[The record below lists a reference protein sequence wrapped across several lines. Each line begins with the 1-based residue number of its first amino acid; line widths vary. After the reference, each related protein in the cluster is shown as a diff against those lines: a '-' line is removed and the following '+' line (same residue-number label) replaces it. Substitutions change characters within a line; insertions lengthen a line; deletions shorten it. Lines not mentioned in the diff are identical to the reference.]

1 MPIARPDNLPEELWP
16 QPSTSTACLDN
27 NNPGPSTSKAS
38 AATGKAASG
47 SSKVTRIAE
56 GTAAAADD
64 EQISGADAS
73 TGQSTEGNGDANT
86 CGAVAAAVLRCP
98 RPRQYR
104 SKSAVSTDPRSP
116 YYISQGIQ
124 NNEAVRRSP
133 SVSCVLDAMRREA
146 QEGNEV
152 PGVSKAALEKPSV
165 STIRQH
171 YYPEGGWGWVVFAC
185 ALLVH
190 MLTHG
195 VQGAYGLLLI
205 VIRQQ
210 FHDDDDAYTLHEV
223 CLGAVS
229 TAVALFLSP
238 AIVGACRRKS
248 TRLVAVLGGLVAAL
262 GCLFSSFASQFHQLF
277 ISYGLVLGCGVAMT
291 RDTSMFM
298 VGQYFKKRRELVELL
313 LAAGT
318 GLGVAVVPIF
328 IVECIRVVGWRLGLQ
343 ALTGTVLVL
352 FVLGVFYRP
361 ASLYHPQR
369 RAILHLKSMQRRS
382 KAKDRA
388 SQASD
393 RPPFIDY
400 AVLRSR
406 TVQILVVG
414 TALAAFGAT
423 TPLVLLMNLAEQEG
437 LERSSLLLLQAFL
450 GLACALGSAAF
461 GLIVIKN
468 SVQCLIARQYLCQA
482 AAFMISASL
491 LAFTALHQYHGYLL
505 FVWIYGI
512 FLGGYQYALK
522 MYTLEK
528 VRARNFAKAWSFVQ
542 WSQSLP
548 VLIGVPLAGLL
559 NDQFGSRTGFYMAS
573 AFCFAGALSLFFI
586 DLHKKRI
593 RRSQQRPDCRRCSD
607 VPAASAADGGAGAS
621 SSRRSSFQDSLCH
634 EARLQQRSFT
644 FSNYAD
650 LRRQELTCISEEAIM
665 DNFFEDFIDDCI
677 TSCNKEEKYLML
689 SEYENNLNKTQETL
703 ERRMRGVR
711 RASILLPYKY
721 DQCPSCMRLM
731 PVQTNGEP
739 APRAS
744 PRRLQRPSVDVI
756 EEVTTSL

>member
-1 MPIARPDNLPEELWP
+1 MATDSDVIREELCRNSSAGSTDRSILTSSP
-16 QPSTSTACLDN
+16 DFLSPHHDRRHFCSQPLLGEKTRSKSLVVPPVSARLSIEENDDDTLCPDGHRLSCPYHRGRRGDASLRTHRLRRARSVSVLV
-27 NNPGPSTSKAS
+27 GPNGQVWTQ
-38 AATGKAASG
+38 
-47 SSKVTRIAE
+47 
-56 GTAAAADD
+56 ADD
-64 EQISGADAS
+64 E
-73 TGQSTEGNGDANT
+73 
-86 CGAVAAAVLRCP
+86 RCP
-98 RPRQYR
+98 VPMGRQQT
-104 SKSAVSTDPRSP
+104 AVS
-116 YYISQGIQ
+116 
-124 NNEAVRRSP
+124 
-133 SVSCVLDAMRREA
+133 LAMDERVIA
-146 QEGNEV
+146 
-152 PGVSKAALEKPSV
+152 
-165 STIRQH
+165 TITQH
-171 YYPEGGWGWVVFAC
+171 YYPEGGWGWWICLC
-185 ALLVH
+185 AFLVQFLLGG
-190 MLTHG
+190 L
-195 VQGAYGLLLI
+195 QGGCGLLI
-205 VIRQQ
+205 GPITRRYGTSPM
-210 FHDDDDAYTLHEV
+210 ASV

-238 AIVGACRRKS
+238 AVVGACRRKS

-318 GLGVAVVPIF
+318 GIGVAIVPIF

-343 ALTGTVLVL
+343 ALTGIVLVL

-382 KAKDRA
+382 KAKDRG
-388 SQASD
+388 SQASE

-414 TALAAFGAT
+414 TALAAFGVT
-423 TPLVLLMNLAEQEG
+423 TPLVLLMHLGEQEG

-450 GLACALGSAAF
+450 GIASALGSAAF

-512 FLGGYQYALK
+512 FLGGYQYSLK

-528 VRARNFAKAWSFVQ
+528 VRARNFAKCWSFVQ
-542 WSQSLP
+542 WCQSVP
-548 VLIGVPLAGLL
+548 VLVGVPLAGLL
-559 NDQFGSRTGFYMAS
+559 NEQFGGRAGFYVAS
-573 AFCFAGALSLFFI
+573 ACSFLGAMSLFLI
-586 DLHKKRI
+586 DLHKKRS

-607 VPAASAADGGAGAS
+607 APTTSGADGGAGAS
-621 SSRRSSFQDSLCH
+621 SSRRSSFQDSLGR
-634 EARLQQRSFT
+634 ETRLQQRSFT

-650 LRRQELTCISEEAIM
+650 LRRQELTCISEEAMM
-665 DNFFEDFIDDCI
+665 DNYLEDLIDDCI
-677 TSCNKEEKYLML
+677 TSCNKEEKYLRL
-689 SEYENNLNKTQETL
+689 SEYENNLNKSQETL
-703 ERRMRGVR
+703 GKRMRGAR

-731 PVQTNGEP
+731 PVQVNGEP
-739 APRAS
+739 ARRSS

>member
-1 MPIARPDNLPEELWP
+1 MWPASYRTQHNPLFSLPAATRALGWLSLPEGWNGW
-16 QPSTSTACLDN
+16 SRR
-27 NNPGPSTSKAS
+27 
-38 AATGKAASG
+38 G
-47 SSKVTRIAE
+47 SPTEQRPESMFAL
-56 GTAAAADD
+56 GTH
-64 EQISGADAS
+64 
-73 TGQSTEGNGDANT
+73 
-86 CGAVAAAVLRCP
+86 
-98 RPRQYR
+98 
-104 SKSAVSTDPRSP
+104 
-116 YYISQGIQ
+116 
-124 NNEAVRRSP
+124 RR
-133 SVSCVLDAMRREA
+133 
-146 QEGNEV
+146 
-152 PGVSKAALEKPSV
+152 
-165 STIRQH
+165 IRQR
-171 YYPEGGWGWVVFAC
+171 
-185 ALLVH
+185 
-190 MLTHG
+190 
-195 VQGAYGLLLI
+195 VQQL
-205 VIRQQ
+205 
-210 FHDDDDAYTLHEV
+210 

-238 AIVGACRRKS
+238 AVVGACRRKS

-343 ALTGTVLVL
+343 ALTGIVLVL

-382 KAKDRA
+382 KAKGPRLA
-388 SQASD
+388 GLREA
-393 RPPFIDY
+393 PFHR
-400 AVLRSR
+400 LRSA
-406 TVQILVVG
+406 
-414 TALAAFGAT
+414 ALSHRPDPRCGHYASGFRSHHASRAFSIAASHHFDVPPRLIRNKVSNPGALLLY
-423 TPLVLLMNLAEQEG
+423 PLGLIQMHLGEQEG

-450 GLACALGSAAF
+450 GIASALGSAAF

-512 FLGGYQYALK
+512 FLGGYQYSLK

-528 VRARNFAKAWSFVQ
+528 VRARNFAKCWSFVQ
-542 WSQSLP
+542 WCQSVP
-548 VLIGVPLAGLL
+548 VLVGVPLAGLL
-559 NDQFGSRTGFYMAS
+559 NEQFGGRTGFYVSS
-573 AFCFAGALSLFFI
+573 AFSFLGAMSLFLI
-586 DLHKKRI
+586 DLHKKRS

-607 VPAASAADGGAGAS
+607 APAASGADGGAGAS
-621 SSRRSSFQDSLCH
+621 SSRRSSFQDSMCR
-634 EARLQQRSFT
+634 ETRLQQRSFT

-665 DNFFEDFIDDCI
+665 DNYLEDFIDDCI

-731 PVQTNGEP
+731 PVQVNGEP
-739 APRAS
+739 APRSS

>member
-1 MPIARPDNLPEELWP
+1 MDERVIA
-16 QPSTSTACLDN
+16 
-27 NNPGPSTSKAS
+27 
-38 AATGKAASG
+38 
-47 SSKVTRIAE
+47 
-56 GTAAAADD
+56 
-64 EQISGADAS
+64 
-73 TGQSTEGNGDANT
+73 
-86 CGAVAAAVLRCP
+86 
-98 RPRQYR
+98 
-104 SKSAVSTDPRSP
+104 
-116 YYISQGIQ
+116 
-124 NNEAVRRSP
+124 
-133 SVSCVLDAMRREA
+133 
-146 QEGNEV
+146 
-152 PGVSKAALEKPSV
+152 
-165 STIRQH
+165 TITQH
-171 YYPEGGWGWVVFAC
+171 YYPEGGWGWWICLC
-185 ALLVH
+185 AFLVQFLLGG
-190 MLTHG
+190 L
-195 VQGAYGLLLI
+195 QGGCGLLI
-205 VIRQQ
+205 GRITRR
-210 FHDDDDAYTLHEV
+210 YGTSPMPSV

-238 AIVGACRRKS
+238 AVVGACRRKS

-343 ALTGTVLVL
+343 ALTGIVLVL

-382 KAKDRA
+382 KAKDRG
-388 SQASD
+388 SQASE

-406 TVQILVVG
+406 TVQILVAG
-414 TALAAFGAT
+414 TALAAFGVT
-423 TPLVLLMNLAEQEG
+423 TPLVLLMHLGEQEG

-450 GLACALGSAAF
+450 GIASALGSAAF

-512 FLGGYQYALK
+512 FLGGYQYSLK

-528 VRARNFAKAWSFVQ
+528 VRARNFAKCWSFVQ
-542 WSQSLP
+542 WCQSVP
-548 VLIGVPLAGLL
+548 VLVGVPLAGLL
-559 NDQFGSRTGFYMAS
+559 NEQFGGRTGFYVSS
-573 AFCFAGALSLFFI
+573 AFSFLGAMSLFLI
-586 DLHKKRI
+586 DLHKKRS
-593 RRSQQRPDCRRCSD
+593 RRGQPRPDCRRCSD
-607 VPAASAADGGAGAS
+607 APAASGADGGAGAS
-621 SSRRSSFQDSLCH
+621 SSRRSSFQDSLCR
-634 EARLQQRSFT
+634 ETRLQQRSFT

-665 DNFFEDFIDDCI
+665 DNYLEDFIDDCI

-731 PVQTNGEP
+731 PVQVNGEP
-739 APRAS
+739 APRSS